1 MDQEQDWCALWQDR
15 LTCPGWRA
23 IWHVVV
29 HCYRIA
35 GHVKQTA
42 KEVQGVGP
50 GPSGM
55 PGFFIGRST
64 ATMTKDWKTRTKLV
78 HEGSRRSQ
86 YGEMAEAIFLTQG
99 FVYPDAEAAE
109 ARFVKAGD
117 DEFIYA
123 RYGNPTTRMFEERIA
138 ALEGT
143 EDAFATASGMAAV
156 TGALMAM
163 LRAGD
168 HIVSS
173 RALFGSCLYVLEEV
187 LTRFGVRVTFVDGA
201 DLDQWRA
208 AVVPGTK
215 AVFFEAMSNPA
226 LEMIDITGVSKI
238 AHAAGAL
245 VVCDNVFATPVF
257 SRAVEQGADVIVYS
271 TTKHI
276 DGQGRALGGVVCASR
291 EFIRKTLEPYM
302 KHTGG
307 SMSPFTAWIMLNGM
321 ATLDLRCRAMAD
333 SAAVIAAALEGH
345 PALARV
351 IFPGLPSHPQH
362 ALAMAQMGSGGTL
375 VAFDLKGGKN
385 AAFRFMNAL
394 EIIKISNNLGDAK
407 SIVTHPATTTHQR
420 LRQDQKDVL
429 GITPGLIRLSVG
441 LEDVGDLLGDLTAA
455 LAKA

>member
-1 MDQEQDWCALWQDR
+1 
-15 LTCPGWRA
+15 
-23 IWHVVV
+23 
-29 HCYRIA
+29 
-35 GHVKQTA
+35 
-42 KEVQGVGP
+42 
-50 GPSGM
+50 
-55 PGFFIGRST
+55 
-64 ATMTKDWKTRTKLV
+64 MTKDWKTRTQLV

-99 FVYPDAEAAE
+99 FVYPTAEAAE
-109 ARFVKAGD
+109 ARFLKAGE

-156 TGALMAM
+156 SGALMSM

-168 HIVSS
+168 HVVSS

-187 LTRFGVRVTFVDGA
+187 LQKFGVRVTFVDGA

-208 AVVPGTK
+208 AVTPGTK
-215 AVFFEAMSNPA
+215 AIFFESMSNPA
-226 LEMIDITGVSKI
+226 LELVDIAGVSRI

-245 VVCDNVFATPVF
+245 VICDNVFATPIF
-257 SRAVEQGADVIVYS
+257 SRAVDQGADVVVYS

-307 SMSPFTAWIMLNGM
+307 SMSPFTAWMHLNGM

-333 SAAVIAAALEGH
+333 TALQVAQALDGHSKVTKVIY
-345 PALARV
+345 
-351 IFPGLPSHPQH
+351 PGLASHPQH
-362 ALAMAQMGSGGTL
+362 GLAMDQMGSGGTL
-375 VAFDLKGGKN
+375 VAFEVAGGKE
-385 AAFRFMNAL
+385 AAFRFLNAL
-394 EIIKISNNLGDAK
+394 EIAKISNNLGDAK
-407 SIVTHPATTTHQR
+407 TIATHPATTTHQR
-420 LRQDQKDVL
+420 LPQDQKEAL
-429 GITPGLIRLSVG
+429 GITPGLIRLSLG
-441 LEDVGDLLGDLTAA
+441 LEDADDLIVDLNRA
-455 LAKA
+455 LDRA